1 MKTTM
6 VFLGFLGFAPS
17 VAVGAGDGGR
27 LSMRVSP
34 SVCFA
39 PATLVVR
46 ATIASDADNRVVLFV
61 AESPEF
67 YRSSEIQ
74 LEGDRAPRTSVVEF
88 RSLPPGLY
96 EVKTVLLGSTGHERA
111 SVRQQVNVIESGGGR

>member
-6 VFLGFLGFAPS
+6 VFLGFLGFAPA
-17 VAVGAGDGGR
+17 VAVGARDADR

-61 AESPEF
+61 AESQEF

-96 EVKTVLLGSTGHERA
+96 EVKTVLLGATGDERA
-111 SVRQQVNVIESGGGR
+111 SVRQQVTVIASGGGR